1 VGLFLGHWLE
11 IVRTTTLVLVAEEQ
25 AQKAA

>member
-11 IVRTTTLVLVAEEQ
+11 IVRTATLVLVAEEQ

>member
-1 VGLFLGHWLE
+1 VGLFLGRWLE
-11 IVRTTTLVLVAEEQ
+11 IVRTAALVLVAEEQ